1 MIPIVGN
8 ICEPNLGMDLDSA
21 RAIME
26 DVNVIIES
34 AAITTLNERLVFFPF
49 LNLKSIIWLIA
60 SKIFLDSIIFFNLY
74 VLKVKI
80 LSYTH
85 PIST

>member
-8 ICEPNLGMDLDSA
+8 ICEPNLGMDSDSA

-34 AAITTLNERLVFFPF
+34 AAITNLDERLVFFHLLILVTSF
-49 LNLKSIIWLIA
+49 LGLNNRV
-60 SKIFLDSIIFFNLY
+60 IFN
-74 VLKVKI
+74 
-80 LSYTH
+80 
-85 PIST
+85 